1 MGGGLM
7 KYLLTTIVIVFASQ
21 AFAEGLDDA
30 FKAALADSEKDHQAQ
45 QVAFNVAP
53 DQVEKATFKRS
64 SRVQVV
70 DVPASAT
77 IDMPMNPEKNAPA
90 AQPAVQVDDSAQVQE
105 ELSDI

>member
-1 MGGGLM
+1 M

-30 FKAALADSEKDHQAQ
+30 FKAALANSEADHQAK
-45 QVAFNVAP
+45 QVAFSVSP
-53 DQVEKATFKRS
+53 DQVEKATFKRN

-70 DVPASAT
+70 DVPASGT
-77 IDMPMNPEKNAPA
+77 IDMPVTSERQPTEAHPA
-90 AQPAVQVDDSAQVQE
+90 QDDDSASVEQ